1 MGTKIVVMVI
11 DGTYIVSGKYGVH
24 VEFNA
29 HLSELEYRNAVEEL
43 KQIGAV
49 VISHDSRYI
58 TNGDLQVLESYQ
70 RMKEALKSAEWDLE
84 NSEKGSEEWIEALEE
99 VENFNTELEAYL
111 TLEWNDYTIII
122 DKSVYKNYCGN
133 AVDEETAKEL
143 LNWYVAFA
151 NNECVH
157 IAIIPLNGDGLE
169 NWEYRITNLD
179 YDYLDSVGGSL
190 IPVPEICLLDREV
203 IKILDENG
211 YHVKDNAKFLE
222 VAL

>member
-1 MGTKIVVMVI
+1 MAMVI

-24 VEFNA
+24 MEFNA

-49 VISHDSRYI
+49 VIPDDSGRI
-58 TNGDLQVLESYQ
+58 TNGNLQVLESYQ
-70 RMKEALKSAEWDLE
+70 RMQDALDNAQWDLE
-84 NSEKGSEEWIEALEE
+84 NSEKDSSDWKEAQEETE
-99 VENFNTELEAYL
+99 VFQEELESYL
-111 TLEWNDYTIII
+111 TLEWNYHTMII
-122 DKSVYKNYCGN
+122 DKSVYKKYCGSLP
-133 AVDEETAKEL
+133 DEETAKSL
-143 LNWYVAFA
+143 LDWYVSFA

-179 YDYLDSVGGSL
+179 YDYLDSVGGDL

-203 IKILDENG
+203 IKILNDNG
-211 YHVKDNAKFLE
+211 YHVKDNAKLLE
-222 VAL
+222 VAQ

>member
-1 MGTKIVVMVI
+1 MVMVI

-49 VISHDSRYI
+49 VIPHDSDRI
-58 TNGDLQVLESYQ
+58 TNGNLQVLESYQ
-70 RMKEALKSAEWDLE
+70 RMQDALHNAQWDLE
-84 NSEKGSEEWIEALEE
+84 NSEKDSSDWKEALEE

-111 TLEWNDYTIII
+111 TLEWNHHTMII
-122 DKSVYKNYCGN
+122 DRSVYKDYCGN
-133 AVDEETAKEL
+133 SVDEETARAL
-143 LNWYVAFA
+143 LDWYSAFA

-157 IAIIPLNGDGLE
+157 MAIIPLSGEGLE

-179 YDYLDSVGGSL
+179 YDYLDSVGGEL

-203 IKILDENG
+203 IKILNENG

>member
-1 MGTKIVVMVI
+1 MAMVI

-49 VISHDSRYI
+49 VIPHERNCV
-58 TNGDLQVLESYQ
+58 TNGDLQVLKIYEGTIDDLNLAQ
-70 RMKEALKSAEWDLE
+70 WDLE
-84 NSEKGSEEWIEALEE
+84 NSEKGSEEWIEASEA
-99 VENFNTELEAYL
+99 VENFQKELKDYL
-111 TLEWNDYTIII
+111 TLEWNYHTIIV
-122 DKSVYKNYCGN
+122 DKSVYKKYCGSLP
-133 AVDEETAKEL
+133 DEETAKDL

-157 IAIIPLNGDGLE
+157 IAIIPLSGEGLE

-179 YDYLDSVGGSL
+179 HDYLDSVGGDL

-203 IKILDENG
+203 IKILNENG
-211 YHVKDNAKFLE
+211 YHVTDNAKFLE
-222 VAL
+222 VAE

>member
-1 MGTKIVVMVI
+1 MAMVI
-11 DGTYIVSGKYGVH
+11 DGTYIVSGKYAVH

-29 HLSELEYRNAVEEL
+29 DLSYLEYRAAVEDLEN
-43 KQIGAV
+43 IGAV
-49 VISHDSRYI
+49 VIPHERNCV
-58 TNGDLQVLESYQ
+58 TNGNLQVLESYQ
-70 RMKEALKSAEWDLE
+70 RMQDALDNAQWDLE
-84 NSEKGSEEWIEALEE
+84 NSEKGSEEWIEASEA
-99 VENFNTELEAYL
+99 VENFNTELGAYL
-111 TLEWNDYTIII
+111 TLEWNNYTIIV

-133 AVDEETAKEL
+133 SVNEESAQSL

-157 IAIIPLNGDGLE
+157 MAVIPLNGEGLE

-179 YDYLDSVGGSL
+179 YCELDEMGGDL

-203 IKILDENG
+203 IKILNDNG

-222 VAL
+222 VA

>member
-1 MGTKIVVMVI
+1 MVMVI

-49 VISHDSRYI
+49 VIPHDSRYI

-84 NSEKGSEEWIEALEE
+84 NSEKDSSDWKEALEE
-99 VENFNTELEAYL
+99 VEVFQEELEAYL
-111 TLEWNDYTIII
+111 TLDYGGHFTVV
-122 DKSVYKNYCGN
+122 DREKYKKNWGDYPDQGSI
-133 AVDEETAKEL
+133 EYL
-143 LNWYVAFA
+143 INWYRAFA
-151 NNECVH
+151 ANECVH
-157 IAIIPLNGDGLE
+157 VAIIPLSGEGLE

-179 YDYLDSVGGSL
+179 YDYLDSVGGDL

-203 IKILDENG
+203 IKILNENG